1 MQECLPHGLC
11 PSEVKE
17 KARSNVTVQ
26 KFSVYVF
33 SRQEVTQS
41 VKGTQSMKG
50 TQSVK
55 GISVRNK
62 WDSYFPSN

>member
-17 KARSNVTVQ
+17 KARSNVTMQ

-41 VKGTQSMKG
+41 MKG
-50 TQSVK
+50 TQSAK

>member
-1 MQECLPHGLC
+1 MKECLPHGLC

-17 KARSNVTVQ
+17 KARSNVTMQ

-33 SRQEVTQS
+33 SRQEV
-41 VKGTQSMKG
+41 TQSMKG